1 MAVLP
6 SGGKREKAM
15 KFMSFALAG
24 LFVVTLAAPA
34 RADDVSKYF
43 TPQKKA
49 ELVAK
54 YKANYAGCAEAMRE
68 VGWNSLEI
76 YAGCSWRHSHM
87 RVTNRMA
94 TAKDPI
100 SYRP

>member
-1 MAVLP
+1 MISL
-6 SGGKREKAM
+6 
-15 KFMSFALAG
+15 ALAG
-24 LFVVTLAAPA
+24 LFVVSLAAPA
-34 RADDVSKYF
+34 TADDASNPYL
-43 TPQKKA
+43 TPQKIA
-49 ELVAK
+49 ELRAK
-54 YKANYAGCAEAMRE
+54 YRASYDGCVEAMRE

-94 TAKDPI
+94 LKNDPV